1 MDVVKFSV
9 YVSAPAHCETSW
21 FYSGGKSQQTT
32 TVVAQG
38 VSKQVRSNSRGFRLC
53 PQCGTNV
60 SMWVW
65 MQLTNSRPPHKP
77 LPSALHLSFVFV
89 TTPPP
94 LPPPPPFPLLPSSH
108 KHFIDYIPTT
118 LNSPCSKNIY
128 KEKTIKQSKQQ
139 KTNKA
144 NRSQKCF
151 QLKTSICRDETL
163 NNQPNKMAM
172 TPQ

>member
-1 MDVVKFSV
+1 MRASPLLSPAFMDVVKFSV
-9 YVSAPAHCETSW
+9 YVSVPARGE
-21 FYSGGKSQQTT
+21 SQQTT

-38 VSKQVRSNSRGFRLC
+38 VSKQVQSNSRGFRLC
-53 PQCGTNV
+53 PRCGANV

-65 MQLTNSRPPHKP
+65 MQLTNSHQHTN
-77 LPSALHLSFVFV
+77 LY
-89 TTPPP
+89 
-94 LPPPPPFPLLPSSH
+94 LPPFTSLLSLLSPLHPFPLPPPFPLLPSSH

-144 NRSQKCF
+144 NRS
-151 QLKTSICRDETL
+151 
-163 NNQPNKMAM
+163 
-172 TPQ
+172 